1 MNTAWTVLLGVV
13 AIGIVAICVFRAVV
27 SARTPQSAAGWV
39 IFLLAAPWF
48 GVPAYVFFG
57 HHKLRDYSE
66 ARRRSRELRG
76 PLNRQAQAYPPDE
89 AARTRLLAF
98 ERLVQLP
105 TVGGNGVELLIDGAA
120 TYQAMFEAIEAAQD
134 YICLQSFTIIDDA
147 VGQDFAT
154 RLIAAVARGVKVW
167 VIYDGVGSYGLS
179 RSYLRKLREAGIRI
193 LDPKETRGPR
203 SRLQIN
209 FRNHRKTLIVD
220 GRIGFVGGH
229 NISETYLGRHPH
241 YGHWRD
247 THLRITGPIVAQ
259 LQLAFVEDWHWATD
273 ENLSESLTWEPGKEE
288 EGGMTA
294 LIAPMGP
301 GDRMDTGALF
311 FVSAISAA
319 RSRVWIASPYFVPD
333 VDAISA
339 LISAALRGCDVR
351 LLVPDIADHYL
362 TWLAAFAFYDDIR
375 AAGVR
380 IYRYTNGFMHQKV
393 VLVDDD
399 LVAIGSA
406 NLDNRSFRLNFE
418 TMAVVSDPGLAE
430 TVEAMLSAD
439 LNCSF
444 LLEKSLKEQPLK
456 VRIGA
461 PLARLLAPVL

>member
-1 MNTAWTVLLGVV
+1 
-13 AIGIVAICVFRAVV
+13 
-27 SARTPQSAAGWV
+27 
-39 IFLLAAPWF
+39 
-48 GVPAYVFFG
+48 
-57 HHKLRDYSE
+57 
-66 ARRRSRELRG
+66 
-76 PLNRQAQAYPPDE
+76 
-89 AARTRLLAF
+89 
-98 ERLVQLP
+98 
-105 TVGGNGVELLIDGAA
+105 
-120 TYQAMFEAIEAAQD
+120 
-134 YICLQSFTIIDDA
+134 
-147 VGQDFAT
+147 
-154 RLIAAVARGVKVW
+154 
-167 VIYDGVGSYGLS
+167 
-179 RSYLRKLREAGIRI
+179 
-193 LDPKETRGPR
+193 
-203 SRLQIN
+203 
-209 FRNHRKTLIVD
+209 
-220 GRIGFVGGH
+220 
-229 NISETYLGRHPH
+229 
-241 YGHWRD
+241 
-247 THLRITGPIVAQ
+247 
-259 LQLAFVEDWHWATD
+259 
-273 ENLSESLTWEPGKEE
+273 
-288 EGGMTA
+288 MTA

-439 LNCSF
+439 LNCCF

-461 PLARLLAPVL
+461 PLARLLAPLL